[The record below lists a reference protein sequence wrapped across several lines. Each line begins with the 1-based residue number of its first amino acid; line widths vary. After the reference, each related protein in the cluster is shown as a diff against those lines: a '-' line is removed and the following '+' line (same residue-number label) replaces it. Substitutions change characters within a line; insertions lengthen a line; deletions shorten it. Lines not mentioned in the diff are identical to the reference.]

1 MINVLSKSVESPDY
15 VQITGTGDFT
25 KINIKAGYACGL
37 SSSANKSDTFADSDA
52 GGELD
57 PHGPGER

>member
-1 MINVLSKSVESPDY
+1 MKTPSY

-25 KINIKAGYACGL
+25 KVGITPG
-37 SSSANKSDTFADSDA
+37 DM

-57 PHGPGER
+57 PHGADGFGNPKGGELVTQNML